1 MSNESSLTP
10 RQRFWLEHLRRCTEL
25 GQPLSAYAAEHGLS
39 LCALYEAKRCLRRR
53 GLWPAAASGRFVRV
67 QLSPETTKAALNSVY
82 RISLPNRVVVEVA
95 GGDLGAVLS
104 AAARLS

>member
-10 RQRFWLEHLRRCTEL
+10 RQQFWLEHLRRCTEL

-39 LCALYEAKRCLRRR
+39 LGALYEAKRHLRRR
-53 GLWPAAASGRFVRV
+53 GLWPAASGRFVRV
-67 QLSPETTKAALNSVY
+67 QLTPETSQGAANTVY

-95 GGDLGAVLS
+95 GGDLGTVLS